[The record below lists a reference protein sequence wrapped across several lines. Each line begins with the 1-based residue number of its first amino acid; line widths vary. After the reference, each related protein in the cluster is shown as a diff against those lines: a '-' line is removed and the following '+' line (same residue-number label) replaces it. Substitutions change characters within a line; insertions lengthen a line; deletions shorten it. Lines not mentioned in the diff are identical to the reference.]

1 MKYNDFFQIDES
13 KLSKSELEIHNF
25 MVANIKSVLDL
36 NIVDIEKKTFLSRAT
51 IERYLKKAG
60 TTGFKTYKIK
70 VNEFLNFNK
79 QPIVYEQITD
89 LLVANHNK
97 KIGITAQGTTF
108 LAAQY
113 LNRRLK
119 FLKFDCEA
127 DSFMELHGVK
137 PHFDIMIVLSMR
149 GDQYSGVTDVLD
161 YYDVPMI
168 AITKPDSYIAN
179 IATLTIDNNSR
190 DNMNLIDLDDISGT
204 INIIETLI
212 RDIARKLD

>member
-25 MVANIKSVLDL
+25 MVTNIKSVLDL

-89 LLVANHNK
+89 LLIANHNK

-168 AITKPDSYIAN
+168 AITKPESYIAN

>member
-13 KLSKSELEIHNF
+13 KLSKSELEVHNF
-25 MVANIKSVLDL
+25 MVTHIKTVLDL
-36 NIVDIEKKTFLSRAT
+36 NIVDIEKQTFLSRAT

-70 VNEFLNFNK
+70 VNEFLKFNK
-79 QPIVYEQITD
+79 QPIVYKQITD
-89 LLVANHNK
+89 LLIDNRKN
-97 KIGITAQGTTF
+97 KIGITAQGTSF

-119 FLKFDCEA
+119 FLKFNSEA
-127 DSFMELHGVK
+127 DSFLDLHGIK
-137 PHFDIMIVLSMR
+137 PDFDLLIVISSR
-149 GDQYSGVTDVLD
+149 GDKYSGVTDILEH
-161 YYDVPMI
+161 YDIPII
-168 AITKPDSYIAN
+168 AITKANSYVDN
-179 IATLTIDNNSR
+179 ISTLSIDNNSK
-190 DNMNLIDLDDISGT
+190 DNMNLIDVDDISGT